1 MHRRGRQSLFNAV
14 AGRFVFQRRHRNHMD
29 ALRQRVAPPRHVIS
43 AASDPHRTTHQSKS
57 NPPPHGTNF
66 SASFTAFHA
75 GNRILSAA
83 PQIHQVP
90 SPLGSCSGWAR
101 TIDFSPATL
110 TLLGPPS
117 SSEAITNSASLQ
129 TSAMLWPLSTSTVAH
144 ALKVAP

>member
-1 MHRRGRQSLFNAV
+1 MHCRGRQSLFNAV
-14 AGRFVFQRRHRNHMD
+14 AGRLVFQRGHSNHMN
-29 ALRQRVAPPRHVIS
+29 ALWQRVPPPRHVIS
-43 AASDPHRTTHQSKS
+43 ASHAPRCRTHQRKN

-83 PQIHQVP
+83 PQIHHVP

-129 TSAMLWPLSTSTVAH
+129 TSAMLWPSGTSTAAH

>member
-1 MHRRGRQSLFNAV
+1 MHCRGRQSLFNAV
-14 AGRFVFQRRHRNHMD
+14 AGRLVFQRWHSNHVNAFRERVTPARNVI
-29 ALRQRVAPPRHVIS
+29 ATARQTR
-43 AASDPHRTTHQSKS
+43 RTTHQYNS
-57 NPPPHGTNF
+57 NPPSHGTNF

-90 SPLGSCSGWAR
+90 GPLGSCSGWAS

-110 TLLGPPS
+110 TLLGPAS
-117 SSEAITNSASLQ
+117 LSGAITNSASLQ
-129 TSAMLWPLSTSTVAH
+129 TSAMLWPSGTSTAAH